1 MRSGTSVRLGG
12 WRFARAGAETSSGQ
26 LLQILWSSHTAFAD
40 RTHSIDTGI
49 PGYNGQKH
57 MGCYPYWN
65 GQDLWGVKNN
75 AAVNAIFFGGSGD
88 ERRLH
93 VPSLALTMKRV

>member
-1 MRSGTSVRLGG
+1 MRSGSSAQLGG
-12 WRFARAGAETSSGQ
+12 WRSAQAGAGMSSGRS
-26 LLQILWSSHTAFAD
+26 LVAHVCPALELINV
-40 RTHSIDTGI
+40 RSIDTGI

-65 GQDLWGVKNN
+65 GQDLWGIRNN
-75 AAVNAIFFGGSGD
+75 AAVNAIFFTGSGA

-93 VPSLALTMKRV
+93 VPSLGLIMQRA